1 MKQKEITILTD
12 DELNDKLG
20 AFQKNLHDMKL
31 THAVSPL
38 ENPLQIRN
46 MTIDEL
52 NEKLTDTSKKL
63 SQLKFNNSVQ
73 TIENPLEIKILRRQ
87 IAKLKTILN
96 EKKQD

>member
-46 MTIDEL
+46 IRRTIARLRTEL
-52 NEKLTDTSKKL
+52 
-63 SQLKFNNSVQ
+63 LKRTN
-73 TIENPLEIKILRRQ
+73 K
-87 IAKLKTILN
+87 
-96 EKKQD
+96 

>member
-20 AFQKNLHDMKL
+20 AFQKSLHDMKL

-46 MTIDEL
+46 IRRTIA
-52 NEKLTDTSKKL
+52 
-63 SQLKFNNSVQ
+63 
-73 TIENPLEIKILRRQ
+73 R
-87 IAKLKTILN
+87 LKTELLKRTN
-96 EKKQD
+96 K

>member
-31 THAVSPL
+31 THAVSPV

-46 MTIDEL
+46 IRRTIA
-52 NEKLTDTSKKL
+52 
-63 SQLKFNNSVQ
+63 
-73 TIENPLEIKILRRQ
+73 R
-87 IAKLKTILN
+87 LKTEIFKGTN
-96 EKKQD
+96 K

>member
-20 AFQKNLHDMKL
+20 TFHKNLHDMKL

-46 MTIDEL
+46 IRRTI
-52 NEKLTDTSKKL
+52 S
-63 SQLKFNNSVQ
+63 
-73 TIENPLEIKILRRQ
+73 R
-87 IAKLKTILN
+87 LKTELLKRTN
-96 EKKQD
+96 KQ

>member
-20 AFQKNLHDMKL
+20 AFQNNLHDMKL

-46 MTIDEL
+46 IRRTIA
-52 NEKLTDTSKKL
+52 
-63 SQLKFNNSVQ
+63 
-73 TIENPLEIKILRRQ
+73 R
-87 IAKLKTILN
+87 LKTESLKRTN
-96 EKKQD
+96 K

>member
-46 MTIDEL
+46 IRRTIARLNTEL
-52 NEKLTDTSKKL
+52 
-63 SQLKFNNSVQ
+63 LKRTN
-73 TIENPLEIKILRRQ
+73 
-87 IAKLKTILN
+87 
-96 EKKQD
+96 